1 MHSCLY
7 IWYAVFLP
15 HPFSYGT
22 QASDKNRAVL
32 VRFMIWISYL
42 YNDLSRSSSLLTKPI
57 ENLSFYSFFLAWRH
71 RQAYLIGGSGS
82 TDAGSATGSKGTKQ
96 VRMLEGIPGEGATL
110 LFLLLWSRQIG
121 QRVVFVGMQLSLL
134 TRQLCH
140 WIPFPHGSL
149 WSSRI
154 EPWDAWPF
162 RDMGPVSAI
171 LRHRP
176 R

>member
-57 ENLSFYSFFLAWRH
+57 KNLSFYSFFLAWRH

-82 TDAGSATGSKGTKQ
+82 TLGQ
-96 VRMLEGIPGEGATL
+96 L
-110 LFLLLWSRQIG
+110 LDRKEQNKWGCWKVYQAREQHSYFSYYDLDG

-154 EPWDAWPF
+154 DPWDAWPF

-171 LRHRP
+171 LQHRP